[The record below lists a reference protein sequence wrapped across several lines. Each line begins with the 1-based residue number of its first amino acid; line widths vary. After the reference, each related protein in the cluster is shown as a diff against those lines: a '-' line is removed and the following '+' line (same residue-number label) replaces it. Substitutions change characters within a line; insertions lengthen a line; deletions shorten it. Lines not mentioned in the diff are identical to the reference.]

1 MADGLPPNADAGA
14 DEPPE
19 QPPNPTEP
27 PQLDAIRVKGPGAR
41 GLNKPAILTAAGG
54 GVAVVL
60 LLASGAFSSNPSTK
74 PATTKPM
81 MSDPARPEM
90 AQGAIKALPADYAQA
105 AALEAAEQKDQ
116 TPTPFDQAGPPQLGP
131 PLPGD
136 IAAFAQAQQPP
147 GDMSAYSNEQST
159 PAAYAPPEAPDPAIA
174 EAAAADRAGL
184 FFALREEPRK
194 TDAASAQPIAHQTPR
209 RSHLT
214 SLVPQNDDH
223 PASAADNDRVLFPG
237 TVIPASLAT
246 DLNSESPGPVIAQ
259 VTQTIY
265 DSATGRIA
273 LIPQGARLMGEYRSS
288 SRYGQSRVAIIWW
301 RLIMPNGD
309 EVVLDEV
316 GADPSGAAGVKGEVD
331 NHWADVFGAASLG
344 TLINIGVATTE
355 EPQLTYGGIGA
366 ISRDPVD
373 AAIADGVQRSASG
386 VTNRVVDRGLAIP
399 PTIRV
404 GAGTRVVVIVTR
416 RVAGLGTWAPT

>member
-1 MADGLPPNADAGA
+1 MADGLPPKTGADA
-14 DEPPE
+14 DEPPPR
-19 QPPNPTEP
+19 PPESPAEP
-27 PQLDAIRVKGPGAR
+27 PALDAIRVKGPGAR

-105 AALEAAEQKDQ
+105 AALEAAEQRDQ
-116 TPTPFDQAGPPQLGP
+116 TPASFDHAGPPQLGP

-136 IAAFAQAQQPP
+136 VAAFAQAAQAPA
-147 GDMSAYSNEQST
+147 DMSAYSNEWST
-159 PAAYAPPEAPDPAIA
+159 PAAYAPPEPPDPKIA
-174 EAAAADRAGL
+174 EAAAADRSGI

-194 TDAASAQPIAHQTPR
+194 VGATSSQQVAYQTPQ
-209 RSHLT
+209 RSPLT
-214 SLVPQNDDH
+214 AGAPQNDNQS
-223 PASAADNDRVLFPG
+223 ASAAHKDRMLFPG
-237 TVIPASLAT
+237 TIIPASLIT

-259 VTQTIY
+259 VTQTIF
-265 DSATGRIA
+265 DSETGRIA

-288 SRYGQSRVAIIWW
+288 SRYGQSRVAIIWS
-301 RLIMPNGD
+301 RLIMPDGD

-331 NHWADVFGAASLG
+331 NHWSDVFGAAALG
-344 TLINIGVATTE
+344 TLINVGVATTE
-355 EPQLTYGGIGA
+355 EPQLTYNGIGA

-404 GAGTRVVVIVTR
+404 GAGTRITVIATK
-416 RVAGLGTWAPT
+416 RVAL

>member
-1 MADGLPPNADAGA
+1 MADGLPPTPDAA
-14 DEPPE
+14 SDEPHPQ
-19 QPPNPTEP
+19 QPASPTEP

-54 GVAVVL
+54 GIAVVL
-60 LLASGAFSSNPSTK
+60 LLASGAFSSNPSAK

-90 AQGAIKALPADYAQA
+90 AQGAIKALPSDYAQA
-105 AALEAAEQKDQ
+105 AALEAAEQRNQ
-116 TPTPFDQAGPPQLGP
+116 GLAPFDQAGPPQLGP

-136 IAAFAQAQQPP
+136 VAAFAQAPQPP
-147 GDMSAYSNEQST
+147 GDMSAYGGDWST
-159 PAAYAPPEAPDPAIA
+159 PAAYAPPPAPDPAIA
-174 EAAAADRAGL
+174 ETAAADRSGI

-194 TDAASAQPIAHQTPR
+194 TDTGSAQPITYRTPQRYPLTAVAPRDRDPSASSAH
-209 RSHLT
+209 
-214 SLVPQNDDH
+214 
-223 PASAADNDRVLFPG
+223 NDRVLFPG
-237 TVIPASLAT
+237 TVIPASLVT
-246 DLNSESPGPVIAQ
+246 ELNSESPGPVIAQ

-273 LIPQGARLMGEYRSS
+273 LIPQGGRLMGEYRSS
-288 SRYGQSRVAIIWW
+288 SRFGHSRVAIIWS

-309 EVVLDEV
+309 EVALDEV
-316 GADPSGAAGVKGEVD
+316 GADPSGAAGVHGVVD
-331 NHWADVFGAASLG
+331 NHWGDVFGAAALG
-344 TLINIGVATTE
+344 TLINVGIATTE

-399 PTIRV
+399 PTIKV
-404 GAGTRVVVIVTR
+404 GAGTRIAVIVTR
-416 RVAGLGTWAPT
+416 RVVGLGP

>member
-1 MADGLPPNADAGA
+1 MADGLPPRPDAGA
-14 DEPPE
+14 DEPPPQE
-19 QPPNPTEP
+19 PANPTEP

-105 AALEAAEQKDQ
+105 AALEAADQRDQ
-116 TPTPFDQAGPPQLGP
+116 TVASFDQAGPPQLGP

-136 IAAFAQAQQPP
+136 VAAFAQAAQAP
-147 GDMSAYSNEQST
+147 GDMSAYGGDWST
-159 PAAYAPPEAPDPAIA
+159 PAAYAPPPAPDPAIA
-174 EAAAADRAGL
+174 EAAAADRSGI
-184 FFALREEPRK
+184 FFTLREEPRRAD
-194 TDAASAQPIAHQTPR
+194 TASTQPIAYQTPQ
-209 RSHLT
+209 RSPLNTVAPENHD
-214 SLVPQNDDH
+214 Q
-223 PASAADNDRVLFPG
+223 PASAADSARVLFPG
-237 TVIPASLAT
+237 TVIPASLVT

-288 SRYGQSRVAIIWW
+288 SRYGQSRVAITWS

-309 EVVLDEV
+309 EVALDEA

-331 NHWADVFGAASLG
+331 NHWAEVFGAAALG

-355 EPQLTYGGIGA
+355 EPQLTYSGIRA

-386 VTNRVVDRGLAIP
+386 VTNRVVDRGLAVP

-404 GAGTRVVVIVTR
+404 GAGTRVTVIVTTR
-416 RVAGLGTWAPT
+416 IVRLGP

>member
-1 MADGLPPNADAGA
+1 MADGLPPRPDADAE
-14 DEPPE
+14 EPPPQ
-19 QPPNPTEP
+19 QPAPPIEP
-27 PQLDAIRVKGPGAR
+27 PSLDAIRVKGPGAR

-60 LLASGAFSSNPSTK
+60 LLASGAFSSNPATK

-90 AQGAIKALPADYAQA
+90 AQGAIKSLPADYAQA
-105 AALEAAEQKDQ
+105 AALEAAKA
-116 TPTPFDQAGPPQLGP
+116 PAPFDRAGPPQLGP

-136 IAAFAQAQQPP
+136 IAAFAPPQQTP
-147 GDMSAYSNEQST
+147 GEMSAYSNEWSA
-159 PAAYAPPEAPDPAIA
+159 PAAYVPPNAPDPAIA
-174 EAAAADRAGL
+174 EAAAADRAGI

-194 TDAASAQPIAHQTPR
+194 ADTASTQQVDYQAPR
-209 RSHLT
+209 RSPVT
-214 SLVPQNDDH
+214 AVAPQDRDQ
-223 PASAADNDRVLFPG
+223 PASPAHNGRVLFPG
-237 TVIPASLAT
+237 TVVPASLIT

-273 LIPQGARLMGEYRSS
+273 LIPQGARLVGDYRSS
-288 SRYGQSRVAIIWW
+288 SRYGQSRVAMIWS
-301 RLIMPNGD
+301 RLIMPNGA
-309 EVVLDEV
+309 EVPLDEV
-316 GADPSGAAGVKGEVD
+316 ATDPSGAAGIRGEVD
-331 NHWADVFGAASLG
+331 NHWGDVFGAAALG
-344 TLINIGVATTE
+344 TLINVGVATTE
-355 EPQLTYGGIGA
+355 EPQLSYSGIGA

-404 GAGTRVVVIVTR
+404 SAGTRISIIVTR
-416 RVAGLGTWAPT
+416 RTTF

>member
-1 MADGLPPNADAGA
+1 MADGLPPNPDAGA
-14 DEPPE
+14 DEPPQQE
-19 QPPNPTEP
+19 LANPTEP
-27 PQLDAIRVKGPGAR
+27 PPLETIRVKGPGAR

-105 AALEAAEQKDQ
+105 AALEEAEQRDQ
-116 TPTPFDQAGPPQLGP
+116 MPVPFDQAGPPQLGP

-136 IAAFAQAQQPP
+136 VAAFAQAQPMP
-147 GDMSAYSNEQST
+147 GDMPAYDNDWST

-174 EAAAADRAGL
+174 EAAAADRSGI
-184 FFALREEPRK
+184 FFALREEPRRAD
-194 TDAASAQPIAHQTPR
+194 TASAQPIAYQTPQ
-209 RSHLT
+209 RSPLT
-214 SLVPQNDDH
+214 AVVPENEDQ
-223 PASAADNDRVLFPG
+223 PASAADSARVLFPG
-237 TVIPASLAT
+237 TIIPASLVT

-273 LIPQGARLMGEYRSS
+273 LVPQGARLMGEYRSS
-288 SRYGQSRVAIIWW
+288 SRYGQSRVAIIWS
-301 RLIMPNGD
+301 RLIMLDGD
-309 EVVLDEV
+309 EVVLDELA
-316 GADPSGAAGVKGEVD
+316 ADPSGAAGVRGEVD
-331 NHWADVFGAASLG
+331 SHWSDVFGAAALG
-344 TLINIGVATTE
+344 TLINVGVATTE

-386 VTNRVVDRGLAIP
+386 VTSRIVDRGLAIP

-404 GAGTRVVVIVTR
+404 GAGTRISVMVTR
-416 RVAGLGTWAPT
+416 RLTL

>member
-1 MADGLPPNADAGA
+1 MADGLPPNPDAGA
-14 DEPPE
+14 DEPPPQ
-19 QPPNPTEP
+19 QPTNPTEP

-41 GLNKPAILTAAGG
+41 GLNKPAILTTAGG

-90 AQGAIKALPADYAQA
+90 AQGAIKSLPADYAQA
-105 AALEAAEQKDQ
+105 AALEAAK
-116 TPTPFDQAGPPQLGP
+116 TPVPFDPAGPPQLGP

-136 IAAFAQAQQPP
+136 VAAFAQAPQVP
-147 GDMSAYSNEQST
+147 GDMSAYSNEWST
-159 PAAYAPPEAPDPAIA
+159 PAAYAPPPAPDPSVA
-174 EAAAADRAGL
+174 EAAAADRSGI
-184 FFALREEPRK
+184 FFALREEPR
-194 TDAASAQPIAHQTPR
+194 TADTASRQQIAYQTPPH
-209 RSHLT
+209 SPLT
-214 SLVPQNDDH
+214 TVSPQDDDQ
-223 PASAADNDRVLFPG
+223 PASSASNEHMLFPG
-237 TVIPASLAT
+237 TVIPASLVT

-288 SRYGQSRVAIIWW
+288 SRYGQSRVTIIWS

-309 EVVLDEV
+309 EVALDEV
-316 GADPSGAAGVKGEVD
+316 AADPSGAAGVRGEVD
-331 NHWADVFGAASLG
+331 NHWGDVFGAATLG
-344 TLINIGVATTE
+344 TLINVGVATTE
-355 EPQLTYGGIGA
+355 EPQLTYGGIGT

-404 GAGTRVVVIVTR
+404 DAGKRISIAVTR
-416 RVAGLGTWAPT
+416 RVVIG

>member
-1 MADGLPPNADAGA
+1 MADGLPPNPDAGA
-14 DEPPE
+14 DDPPQQ
-19 QPPNPTEP
+19 QPSNPTEP
-27 PQLDAIRVKGPGAR
+27 PPLDAIRVKGPGAR

-74 PATTKPM
+74 PATIKPM

-105 AALEAAEQKDQ
+105 AALEARQ
-116 TPTPFDQAGPPQLGP
+116 TDGSPASFDKTAPPQLGP

-136 IAAFAQAQQPP
+136 VAAFAQAQPATSYMP
-147 GDMSAYSNEQST
+147 AYGKDLST
-159 PAAYAPPEAPDPAIA
+159 PAAYAPPEPPDPATA
-174 EAAAADRAGL
+174 EAAAADRSEI
-184 FFALREEPRK
+184 FFSLREEPRNAN
-194 TDAASAQPIAHQTPR
+194 TSSMQQAADQTPP
-209 RSHLT
+209 RSPVMAMT
-214 SLVPQNDDH
+214 PQDRDQ
-223 PASAADNDRVLFPG
+223 PAIPGRSARLLFPG
-237 TVIPASLAT
+237 AVVPASLVT

-265 DSATGRIA
+265 DSATGRIP

-288 SRYGQSRVAIIWW
+288 SRYGQSRVAIIWS

-309 EVVLDEV
+309 EVVLDEI
-316 GADPSGAAGVKGEVD
+316 GADPSGAAGVRGEVD
-331 NHWADVFGAASLG
+331 NHSGDVFGAAALG

-355 EPQLTYGGIGA
+355 EPQLTYNGIGA

-373 AAIADGVQRSASG
+373 TAIADGVQRSASG
-386 VTNRVVDRGLAIP
+386 VTNRIVDRGLAIP
-399 PTIRV
+399 PTVRV
-404 GAGTRVVVIVTR
+404 SAGTRISIIVTR
-416 RVAGLGTWAPT
+416 RTIF

>member
-1 MADGLPPNADAGA
+1 MADGLPPTSDAAA
-14 DEPPE
+14 DEPHPQ
-19 QPPNPTEP
+19 QPTNPSEP

-60 LLASGAFSSNPSTK
+60 LLASGAFSSNPSAK

-90 AQGAIKALPADYAQA
+90 AQGAIKALPSDYAQA
-105 AALEAAEQKDQ
+105 AALEAAQQLDQ
-116 TPTPFDQAGPPQLGP
+116 MPGPFEQAGAPQLGP

-136 IAAFAQAQQPP
+136 VAAFAQVKP
-147 GDMSAYSNEQST
+147 GPGEIAAYSNEWST

-174 EAAAADRAGL
+174 EAAAADRSGI
-184 FFALREEPRK
+184 FFALREEPREVD
-194 TDAASAQPIAHQTPR
+194 TASAQPIAYQTPQ
-209 RSHLT
+209 RSRLIA
-214 SLVPQNDDH
+214 VAPQNADQ
-223 PASAADNDRVLFPG
+223 PASSTHNERMLFPG
-237 TVIPASLAT
+237 TIIPASLVT

-288 SRYGQSRVAIIWW
+288 SRYGQSRVAIIWS
-301 RLIMPNGD
+301 RLIMPDGD
-309 EVVLDEV
+309 EVMLDEV

-331 NHWADVFGAASLG
+331 NHWGDVFGAAALG

-404 GAGTRVVVIVTR
+404 GAGARITVIVTR
-416 RVAGLGTWAPT
+416 RLDRPGT

>member
-1 MADGLPPNADAGA
+1 MADGLPPNPDAGA
-14 DEPPE
+14 HEPSPH
-19 QPPNPTEP
+19 QPASPTEP
-27 PQLDAIRVKGPGAR
+27 PPLDAIRVKAPGAR

-54 GVAVVL
+54 GVALVL
-60 LLASGAFSSNPSTK
+60 VLASGAFSTNPATK

-105 AALEAAEQKDQ
+105 AALEAAEERDQ
-116 TPTPFDQAGPPQLGP
+116 TQGPFDQAGPPQLGP

-136 IAAFAQAQQPP
+136 IAAFAQGPEQPA
-147 GDMSAYSNEQST
+147 GMSAYSNDWST
-159 PAAYAPPEAPDPAIA
+159 PAAYTPPEAPDPKIA
-174 EAAAADRAGL
+174 EAAAADRSGI

-194 TDAASAQPIAHQTPR
+194 ADTGSSQPIAYQIPQ
-209 RSHLT
+209 RSPLAAEA
-214 SLVPQNDDH
+214 PQNDDQ
-223 PASAADNDRVLFPG
+223 PASTVRNDRVLFPG
-237 TVIPASLAT
+237 TVIPASLVT
-246 DLNSESPGPVIAQ
+246 ELNSESPGPVIAQ

-288 SRYGQSRVAIIWW
+288 SRYGQSRVAIIWS

-309 EVVLDEV
+309 EVALDET
-316 GADPSGAAGVKGEVD
+316 GADPSGAAGVRGEVD
-331 NHWADVFGAASLG
+331 NHWGDVFGAAALG
-344 TLINIGVATTE
+344 TLINVGVATTE
-355 EPQLTYGGIGA
+355 EPELTYGGIGA

-386 VTNRVVDRGLAIP
+386 VTNRVVDRGLTIP

-404 GAGTRVVVIVTR
+404 GSGTRITVIVTR
-416 RVAGLGTWAPT
+416 RIAGLGP

>member
-1 MADGLPPNADAGA
+1 MADGLPPTSDAGA
-14 DEPPE
+14 DEPPP
-19 QPPNPTEP
+19 QGPANPTEP
-27 PQLDAIRVKGPGAR
+27 AQLDAIRVKGPGAR

-60 LLASGAFSSNPSTK
+60 LLASGAFSSNPSAK

-90 AQGAIKALPADYAQA
+90 AQGAIKALPSDYAQA

-136 IAAFAQAQQPP
+136 IAAFAQAQQTP
-147 GDMSAYSNEQST
+147 GDMPAYGNEWSS

-174 EAAAADRAGL
+174 EAAAADRSGI

-194 TDAASAQPIAHQTPR
+194 ADTGSAQPVAYQAPQ
-209 RSHLT
+209 RSRLT
-214 SLVPQNDDH
+214 AVAPQDRDQ
-223 PASAADNDRVLFPG
+223 PASAAHSERVLFPG
-237 TVIPASLAT
+237 TVIPASLVT

-259 VTQTIY
+259 VTQTIF

-273 LIPQGARLMGEYRSS
+273 LIPQGARLMGAYRSS
-288 SRYGQSRVAIIWW
+288 SGYGQSRVAIIWS
-301 RLIMPNGD
+301 RLIMPDGD
-309 EVVLDEV
+309 EVALDEV
-316 GADPSGAAGVKGEVD
+316 AADPSGAAGVKGEVD
-331 NHWADVFGAASLG
+331 NHWGDVFGAAALG
-344 TLINIGVATTE
+344 TLINIGVATAE

-366 ISRDPVD
+366 MSRDPVD
-373 AAIADGVQRSASG
+373 AAIADGVQRSASS

-399 PTIRV
+399 PTVRAS
-404 GAGTRVVVIVTR
+404 AGTRISVFVTR
-416 RVAGLGTWAPT
+416 RRNF

>member
-1 MADGLPPNADAGA
+1 MADGLPPNPDAGA
-14 DEPPE
+14 DEPPPE
-19 QPPNPTEP
+19 QPANPTEP

-60 LLASGAFSSNPSTK
+60 LLASGAFSSNPSAK

-90 AQGAIKALPADYAQA
+90 AQGAIKALPSDYAQA
-105 AALEAAEQKDQ
+105 AALEAAEQRDH
-116 TPTPFDQAGPPQLGP
+116 TGASFDQAGPPQLGP

-136 IAAFAQAQQPP
+136 IAAFAQAQPTP
-147 GDMSAYSNEQST
+147 GDMPAYGNDWSA

-174 EAAAADRAGL
+174 EAAAADRSGI
-184 FFALREEPRK
+184 FFALRVEPRK
-194 TDAASAQPIAHQTPR
+194 ADTTSTQPVAFQKPQ
-209 RSHLT
+209 RSPLT
-214 SLVPQNDDH
+214 SAPQDRDQ
-223 PASAADNDRVLFPG
+223 PASSAHNDRVLFPG
-237 TVIPASLAT
+237 TVIPASLVT
-246 DLNSESPGPVIAQ
+246 ELNSESPGPVIAQ

-288 SRYGQSRVAIIWW
+288 SRYGQSRVAIIWS

-316 GADPSGAAGVKGEVD
+316 AADPSGAAGVKGEVD
-331 NHWADVFGAASLG
+331 NHWSDVFGAAALG

-355 EPQLTYGGIGA
+355 EPQLTYSGIGA
-366 ISRDPVD
+366 TSRDPVD
-373 AAIADGVQRSASG
+373 AAIADGIQRSASG
-386 VTNRVVDRGLAIP
+386 VTNRIVDRGLAIP

-404 GAGTRVVVIVTR
+404 GSGTRIAAIVTR
-416 RVAGLGTWAPT
+416 RVVGLGP

>member
-1 MADGLPPNADAGA
+1 MADGLPPRPDAGTDG
-14 DEPPE
+14 DEPTPQ
-19 QPPNPTEP
+19 QPASPTEP
-27 PQLDAIRVKGPGAR
+27 APLDAIRVKGPGAR
-41 GLNKPAILTAAGG
+41 GLNKPAILTAAGS

-105 AALEAAEQKDQ
+105 AALEAAEQRDQ
-116 TPTPFDQAGPPQLGP
+116 TPASFDQAGPPQLGP

-136 IAAFAQAQQPP
+136 IAAFAQAQQVP
-147 GDMSAYSNEQST
+147 GEMPAYGNDWST
-159 PAAYAPPEAPDPAIA
+159 PAAYAPPGAPDPAVV
-174 EAAAADRAGL
+174 EAAAADRAGI

-194 TDAASAQPIAHQTPR
+194 ADTAARQQVAYQAPA
-209 RSHLT
+209 RSPLT
-214 SLVPQNDDH
+214 EVASQNDDQ
-223 PASAADNDRVLFPG
+223 PASSARNGRVLFPG
-237 TVIPASLAT
+237 TVIPASLVT
-246 DLNSESPGPVIAQ
+246 DLNTESPGPVIAQ

-288 SRYGQSRVAIIWW
+288 SRYGQSRVAIIWS

-309 EVVLDEV
+309 EIVLDEV
-316 GADPSGAAGVKGEVD
+316 AADPSGAAGVKGEVD
-331 NHWADVFGAASLG
+331 NHWGDVFGSATLG

-404 GAGTRVVVIVTR
+404 GAGTRISVTTSRTIV
-416 RVAGLGTWAPT
+416 L

>member
-1 MADGLPPNADAGA
+1 MADGLPPNPDAGA
-14 DEPPE
+14 DEPPPQ
-19 QPPNPTEP
+19 QPANPTEP

-41 GLNKPAILTAAGG
+41 GLNKPAILTAAGSG
-54 GVAVVL
+54 IAVVL

-74 PATTKPM
+74 PTTTKPM

-105 AALEAAEQKDQ
+105 AALEAAEQRDL
-116 TPTPFDQAGPPQLGP
+116 TPASFDQAGPPQLGP

-136 IAAFAQAQQPP
+136 IAAFAQTQQAPS
-147 GDMSAYSNEQST
+147 DMSAYGNDWST

-174 EAAAADRAGL
+174 EAAAADRAGI
-184 FFALREEPRK
+184 FFALRGEPRR
-194 TDAASAQPIAHQTPR
+194 TDTGSAQPIAYQAPQ
-209 RSHLT
+209 RSPLT
-214 SLVPQNDDH
+214 AVAPQNDGQ
-223 PASAADNDRVLFPG
+223 PASGAHSDRMLFPG
-237 TVIPASLAT
+237 TVIAASLVT

-259 VTQTIY
+259 VTQTIF

-288 SRYGQSRVAIIWW
+288 SRYGQSRVAIIWS
-301 RLIMPNGD
+301 RLIMPDGD

-316 GADPSGAAGVKGEVD
+316 AADPSGAAGVRGEVE
-331 NHWADVFGAASLG
+331 NHWGDVFGAAALG
-344 TLINIGVATTE
+344 TLINVGVATTE

-386 VTNRVVDRGLAIP
+386 VTNRVIDRGLTIP

-404 GAGTRVVVIVTR
+404 AAGTRMSIIVTR
-416 RVAGLGTWAPT
+416 RSQL

>member
-1 MADGLPPNADAGA
+1 MADGLPPTSDAAA
-14 DEPPE
+14 DEPHPQ
-19 QPPNPTEP
+19 QPTNPTEP

-60 LLASGAFSSNPSTK
+60 LLASGAFSSNPAAK

-105 AALEAAEQKDQ
+105 AALEAQQADQ
-116 TPTPFDQAGPPQLGP
+116 APASLDQAGVLQLGP

-136 IAAFAQAQQPP
+136 IAAFAQASQQTD
-147 GDMSAYSNEQST
+147 DMSAYGNDWNT
-159 PAAYAPPEAPDPAIA
+159 PAAYAPPEPPDPKIA
-174 EAAAADRAGL
+174 EAAAADRSGI

-194 TDAASAQPIAHQTPR
+194 TDTGSAQQITYQTPK
-209 RSHLT
+209 RSPF
-214 SLVPQNDDH
+214 SAVAAQNDDQPVS
-223 PASAADNDRVLFPG
+223 PARNDRVLFPG
-237 TVIPASLAT
+237 TVIPASLVT
-246 DLNSESPGPVIAQ
+246 ELNSESPGPVIAQ

-288 SRYGQSRVAIIWW
+288 SRYGQSRVAIIWSL
-301 RLIMPNGD
+301 LIMPNGD

-316 GADPSGAAGVKGEVD
+316 GADPSGAAGVRGEVD
-331 NHWADVFGAASLG
+331 NHWSDVFGAAALG
-344 TLINIGVATTE
+344 TLINVGVATTE
-355 EPQLTYGGIGA
+355 EPQLTYGGVGA

-404 GAGTRVVVIVTR
+404 GAGTRITVIVTR
-416 RVAGLGTWAPT
+416 YVAGLES

>member
-1 MADGLPPNADAGA
+1 MADGLPPNPDAGA
-14 DEPPE
+14 DEPPPQE
-19 QPPNPTEP
+19 PANPTEP
-27 PQLDAIRVKGPGAR
+27 PTLETIRVKGPGAR

-60 LLASGAFSSNPSTK
+60 LLASGAFSSNPATK
-74 PATTKPM
+74 PATAKPM

-90 AQGAIKALPADYAQA
+90 AQGAIKALPSDYAQA
-105 AALEAAEQKDQ
+105 AALEAQQANQA
-116 TPTPFDQAGPPQLGP
+116 PAPFDQAGPPQLGP

-136 IAAFAQAQQPP
+136 VAAFAQAPQVP
-147 GDMSAYSNEQST
+147 GDMSAYSNEWST
-159 PAAYAPPEAPDPAIA
+159 PAAYAPPPAPDPSVA
-174 EAAAADRAGL
+174 EAAAADRSGI

-194 TDAASAQPIAHQTPR
+194 SDTAAAQPIAYQAPSRTP
-209 RSHLT
+209 LT
-214 SLVPQNDDH
+214 AAAAQNDDQ
-223 PASAADNDRVLFPG
+223 PANATHNDRVLFPG
-237 TVIPASLAT
+237 TVIPASLVT

-265 DSATGRIA
+265 DSATGRVA

-288 SRYGQSRVAIIWW
+288 SRYGQSRIAIIWL
-301 RLIMPNGD
+301 RLIMPDGD
-309 EVVLDEV
+309 EVMLDEV

-331 NHWADVFGAASLG
+331 DHWWDVFGAAALG

-404 GAGTRVVVIVTR
+404 GAGTRITVIVTR
-416 RVAGLGTWAPT
+416 RVVELRP

>member
-1 MADGLPPNADAGA
+1 MADGLPPRPDAGA
-14 DEPPE
+14 DEPPPQE
-19 QPPNPTEP
+19 PASPTEP
-27 PQLDAIRVKGPGAR
+27 AQLDAIRVKAPGAR

-60 LLASGAFSSNPSTK
+60 LLASGAFSSNQSTK

-105 AALEAAEQKDQ
+105 AALEAQQADRA
-116 TPTPFDQAGPPQLGP
+116 PASFDQAGPPQLGP

-136 IAAFAQAQQPP
+136 IAAFAQAQPVP
-147 GDMSAYSNEQST
+147 GDMPAYSNDWST
-159 PAAYAPPEAPDPAIA
+159 PAAYAPPEALDPAIA
-174 EAAAADRAGL
+174 EAAAADRSGI
-184 FFALREEPRK
+184 FFALRDEPREVD
-194 TDAASAQPIAHQTPR
+194 TASAQPIAYQTPQ
-209 RSHLT
+209 RSPLT
-214 SLVPQNDDH
+214 AVAPQDRDQ
-223 PASAADNDRVLFPG
+223 PASATYNDRVLFPG
-237 TVIPASLAT
+237 TVISASLIT

-288 SRYGQSRVAIIWW
+288 SRYGQSRVAIIWS
-301 RLIMPNGD
+301 RLIMPDGD
-309 EVVLDEV
+309 EVALDEV

-331 NHWADVFGAASLG
+331 NHWGDVFGAAALG
-344 TLINIGVATTE
+344 TTINVGVATTE
-355 EPQLTYGGIGA
+355 EPQLTYNGIGA

-373 AAIADGVQRSASG
+373 AAIADGVQRSAGG

-404 GAGTRVVVIVTR
+404 GAGTRISIIVTR
-416 RVAGLGTWAPT
+416 RIGF

>member
-1 MADGLPPNADAGA
+1 MADGLPPNPDTGA
-14 DEPPE
+14 DEPPQQE
-19 QPPNPTEP
+19 PANATEP

-60 LLASGAFSSNPSTK
+60 LLASGAFSSNSSTK

-105 AALEAAEQKDQ
+105 AALEAQQADK
-116 TPTPFDQAGPPQLGP
+116 TPAAFDPWGVPQLGP

-136 IAAFAQAQQPP
+136 IAAFAQVQPTP
-147 GDMSAYSNEQST
+147 GDMSAYGNDWSG
-159 PAAYAPPEAPDPAIA
+159 PAAYAPPEAPDPAVV
-174 EAAAADRAGL
+174 EAAAADRSGI
-184 FFALREEPRK
+184 FFSLREEPPNAD
-194 TDAASAQPIAHQTPR
+194 TASTQVVAYQAPQRSPLSAVAHQDR
-209 RSHLT
+209 DQS
-214 SLVPQNDDH
+214 
-223 PASAADNDRVLFPG
+223 ASPTRNDRVLFPG
-237 TVIPASLAT
+237 TVIPASLVT
-246 DLNSESPGPVIAQ
+246 ELNSESPGPVIAQ
-259 VTQTIY
+259 VTQTIF

-288 SRYGQSRVAIIWW
+288 SRYGQSRVAITWSH
-301 RLIMPNGD
+301 LIMPNGD

-316 GADPSGAAGVKGEVD
+316 AADPSGAAGVRGEVD
-331 NHWADVFGAASLG
+331 NHWGDVFGAAALG
-344 TLINIGVATTE
+344 TLINVGVATTE

-366 ISRDPVD
+366 VWRDPVD
-373 AAIADGVQRSASG
+373 GAIADGVQRSATS

-404 GAGTRVVVIVTR
+404 GAGARITVLVTKRVVR
-416 RVAGLGTWAPT
+416 LGP

>member
-1 MADGLPPNADAGA
+1 MADGLPPSPDAGA
-14 DEPPE
+14 DEPPPQE
-19 QPPNPTEP
+19 PAIPTEP

-81 MSDPARPEM
+81 MSHPARPEM

-105 AALEAAEQKDQ
+105 AALEKQQADQ
-116 TPTPFDQAGPPQLGP
+116 APASFDPAGPPQLGP

-136 IAAFAQAQQPP
+136 IAAFAQAQQAP
-147 GDMSAYSNEQST
+147 GDQSAHGNEWST
-159 PAAYAPPEAPDPAIA
+159 SAAYAPPVAPDPAAA
-174 EAAAADRAGL
+174 EAAAADRAGI

-194 TDAASAQPIAHQTPR
+194 ADATSTQPIAYQTPQ
-209 RSHLT
+209 RSPPT
-214 SLVPQNDDH
+214 AVVPQDNDQ
-223 PASAADNDRVLFPG
+223 PASAAGNERVLFPG
-237 TVIPASLAT
+237 TVIPASLVT

-265 DSATGRIA
+265 DSGTGRIA

-288 SRYGQSRVAIIWW
+288 SRYGQSRVAIIWS
-301 RLIMPNGD
+301 RVIMPNGD

-316 GADPSGAAGVKGEVD
+316 AADPSGAAGVKGEVD
-331 NHWADVFGAASLG
+331 NHWGDVFGAATLG

-404 GAGTRVVVIVTR
+404 GAGTRISIIVTR
-416 RVAGLGTWAPT
+416 KIGI

>member
-1 MADGLPPNADAGA
+1 MADGLPPRPDADA
-14 DEPPE
+14 DEPPAQE
-19 QPPNPTEP
+19 PANPTEP

-74 PATTKPM
+74 PTTTKPM

-105 AALEAAEQKDQ
+105 AALEAAQREDH
-116 TPTPFDQAGPPQLGP
+116 TPAPFDQAGPPQLGP

-136 IAAFAQAQQPP
+136 VAAFAQAQPTP
-147 GDMSAYSNEQST
+147 GDMSAYGNEWNT
-159 PAAYAPPEAPDPAIA
+159 PAAYTQPEAPVPKIA
-174 EAAAADRAGL
+174 EAAAADRSGI
-184 FFALREEPRK
+184 FFTLREEPRK
-194 TDAASAQPIAHQTPR
+194 ADATSTQPIAYQTPQR
-209 RSHLT
+209 APLAVVAS
-214 SLVPQNDDH
+214 QNDDQ
-223 PASAADNDRVLFPG
+223 PESAVRTDSVLFPG
-237 TVIPASLAT
+237 TVIPASLVT

-288 SRYGQSRVAIIWW
+288 SRYGQSRVAIIWS
-301 RLIMPNGD
+301 RLIMPDGD
-309 EVVLDEV
+309 EVALDEV
-316 GADPSGAAGVKGEVD
+316 AADPSGAAGVKGEVD
-331 NHWADVFGAASLG
+331 NHWGDVFGAATLG
-344 TLINIGVATTE
+344 TLINVGVATTE
-355 EPQLTYGGIGA
+355 DPQLTYGGIGG

-399 PTIRV
+399 PTIRA
-404 GAGTRVVVIVTR
+404 GAGTRISVLVTARTVIDGR
-416 RVAGLGTWAPT
+416 